1 MFTKNKKKAG
11 TNLKIGARNR
21 AGLRKLFP
29 DINLAEGS
37 SRYKEMGGGGIVY
50 PEATSRLMDILKQP
64 SHDQRLDNKL
74 LHNSRVFDYFHDP

>member
-1 MFTKNKKKAG
+1 MGEKNKTG
-11 TNLKIGARNR
+11 M
-21 AGLRKLFP
+21 RKLFP
-29 DINLAEGS
+29 DINLADGQ

-50 PEATSRLMDILKQP
+50 PEATTRLMDILKQP